1 METFSLILLVF
12 VLGLR
17 HGLDADHL
25 ACIDG
30 LTRYNLR
37 MNSPIARWVGTL
49 FSFGHGFVVASVA
62 VLLGVFIKDFKIPAY
77 VDTFVTWISVLSLF
91 SIGTLNVYNL
101 LKTNRK
107 ADQYFQVSGLKG
119 RFLPRA
125 VKETTNPFIVILI
138 GGLFALAADT
148 VSQTSMWAI
157 AAGNSGKYMPFI
169 LGIVFMVGMM
179 VTDTI
184 DSFVAFRMVNQ
195 SNRLGQ
201 RASSV
206 MGWIIVALAY
216 GVSFYEAYTFF
227 FPLVEL
233 DFEIVGIII
242 FVSMV
247 LCLGVITIRVKRNV
261 NLTIKN

>member
-1 METFSLILLVF
+1 M
-12 VLGLR
+12 
-17 HGLDADHL
+17 
-25 ACIDG
+25 
-30 LTRYNLR
+30 
-37 MNSPIARWVGTL
+37 
-49 FSFGHGFVVASVA
+49 
-62 VLLGVFIKDFKIPAY
+62 
-77 VDTFVTWISVLSLF
+77 
-91 SIGTLNVYNL
+91 
-101 LKTNRK
+101 
-107 ADQYFQVSGLKG
+107 
-119 RFLPRA
+119 
-125 VKETTNPFIVILI
+125 
-138 GGLFALAADT
+138 AADT

-157 AAGNSGKYMPFI
+157 AAGNSGKYMPVI
-169 LGIVFMVGMM
+169 LGIVFMFGMM

-184 DSFVAFRMVNQ
+184 DSFVAFRMVSH

-201 RASSV
+201 SASSV